1 MFSSGSL
8 VSEEVEYDVPRFVTD
23 ELGSKAK
30 EDVITLYRK
39 ESTNWLSR
47 LRISLIE
54 AQAENHGQQ

>member
-54 AQAENHGQQ
+54 AQAENHD